1 MTVLQVTGRGV
12 KCVTVLQVTWG
23 SCSTWQG
30 SKLCDCVAGNVGEL
44 FHMAGEVGQAVG
56 SLVTVMTDEDGGA
69 GEEERR

>member
-1 MTVLQVTGRGV
+1 M
-12 KCVTVLQVTWG
+12 
-23 SCSTWQG
+23 
-30 SKLCDCVAGNVGEL
+30 CDCVAGNVGEL